1 MSLEM
6 PTPLSL
12 PVWVDETMK
21 NPDPD
26 WILPGFIPAQGLVII
41 AGRPKIAKKSWLAYA
56 MAMST
61 ASGVASGPFAPSRKT
76 NVLFLSR
83 EGAPGPIAERFLL
96 LEPGLGIPLWKCSN
110 LYFVQNG
117 AFFLDEPA
125 HIKWLL
131 QVIQEKQI
139 GVVFIDTF
147 SRSFRG
153 DENNARDV
161 AAAMRGVEKVRDAG
175 AATVLVHHL
184 GKSKVQGVGGT
195 PDPDAGLRGS
205 SALAGA
211 YDSIISVQQVEID
224 GSAEMIAVVGGKYV
238 DFGMYS
244 YDWAIDKQGA
254 TLKMS
259 GPEELP
265 VLDTPQ
271 QSPRF

>member
-1 MSLEM
+1 MTLDM
-6 PTPLSL
+6 PKPESL
-12 PVWVDETMK
+12 PEWVSTTLA
-21 NPDPD
+21 NPEPD

-56 MAMST
+56 MAMSVS
-61 ASGVASGPFAPSRKT
+61 SGVTSGPFKPGKST
-76 NVLFLSR
+76 GVLFLSR

-96 LEPGLGIPLWKCSN
+96 LEPGLGIPLHRCSN

-125 HIKWLL
+125 HVKWLL
-131 QVIQEKQI
+131 ATIQKLSI

-161 AAAMRGVEKVRDAG
+161 AAAMRGIEKVRDAG

-184 GKSKVQGVGGT
+184 GKSKIQGAGGF

-211 YDSIISVQQVEID
+211 YDNIISIQQVERD
-224 GSAEMIAVVGGKYV
+224 GDAQMLAIVGGKYV
-238 DFGMYS
+238 DFGEYTC
-244 YDWAIDKQGA
+244 DWKIDKNGA
-254 TLKMS
+254 RLTME
-259 GPEELP
+259 GPEELQP
-265 VLDTPQ
+265 LDTPQ
-271 QSPRF
+271 QNVRF

>member
-6 PTPLSL
+6 PTVVPL
-12 PVWVDETMK
+12 PVWVDTTLKSPE
-21 NPDPD
+21 PD
-26 WILPGFIPAQGLVII
+26 WILPGFVPAQGLVII

-56 MAMST
+56 MAMSA
-61 ASGVASGPFAPSRKT
+61 ASGMETGPFKPSKRT

-96 LEPGLGIPLWKCSN
+96 LEPGLGIPLHKCGN
-110 LYFVQNG
+110 MYFVQNG

-125 HIKWLL
+125 HVKWLL
-131 QVIQEKQI
+131 GVIQTLSI

-161 AAAMRGVEKVRDAG
+161 AAAMRGIEKVRDAG

-184 GKSKVQGVGGT
+184 GKSKVHGAGGT

-211 YDSIISVQQVEID
+211 YDSIISIQQVEID
-224 GSAEMIAVVGGKYV
+224 GDAEMIAVVGGKYV
-238 DFGMYS
+238 DFGAYS
-244 YDWAIDKQGA
+244 CDWKIDGTAAKL
-254 TLKMS
+254 TME
-259 GPEELP
+259 GPNELP
-265 VLDTPQ
+265 VLDAPQ
-271 QSPRF
+271 HNVRF